1 MERRL
6 RAYHLCYIF
15 IMKFIGQKILN
26 WLPQLDRRIWILSA
40 GRLLSQLGVGFVL
53 FYAPIFFVEQVG
65 LSATLVGISI
75 GSESITGI
83 LGRILGGSW
92 SDSPRFG
99 RRKVLLMAAAISAIA
114 DLVLTF
120 TNSFPTLL
128 AGNLLMG
135 LGIGLY
141 WPASESLV
149 ADLASDEQRNEAYAV
164 VRLSDS
170 LGLGLGVVLGG
181 AMISLTGLYR
191 LLFVVDGITYLF
203 FFGVIY
209 FAIAAT
215 RPVADDIPSFFSGWM
230 TALRDRTLLVFALVN
245 VLFTTYTSQVQSTLP
260 LYFKQFV
267 GESATNAGAGLS
279 EAMITILFTWHVAL
293 LVLMQIPIV
302 RFLKRFRYVQALI
315 FSALCWGLGFCLI
328 SLTGIV
334 STGAIPIALVM
345 LAVVSLANVAYT
357 PSSSSLVVDLAP
369 NNLRGVYFS
378 INSLCWAV
386 GYAIGP
392 PIGGW
397 SIDQG
402 EPFIYRF
409 WLMAAASIAI
419 AIAILI
425 NLDHRVLQRSNKQ

>member
-15 IMKFIGQKILN
+15 IMKFIGQKILD

-53 FYAPIFFVEQVG
+53 FYAPIFFVEEVG
-65 LSATLVGISI
+65 LSATLVGIGI

-83 LGRILGGSW
+83 VGRILGGSW

-99 RRKVLLMAAAISAIA
+99 RRNVLLLAAAISAIA

-149 ADLASDEQRNEAYAV
+149 ADLASPEQRNEAYAI

-170 LGLGLGVVLGG
+170 LGLGLGVVFGG

-191 LLFVVDGITYLF
+191 LLFVVDGITYVF

-209 FAIAAT
+209 VAIATIQPA
-215 RPVADDIPSFFSGWM
+215 ADDIPSFFNGWI

-245 VLFTTYTSQVQSTLP
+245 VLFTTYTSQIQSTMA

-267 GESATNAGAGLS
+267 GADATQAGLS
-279 EAMITILFTWHVAL
+279 EAMITLLFTWHVGL
-293 LVLMQIPIV
+293 LVIMQIPVV
-302 RFLKRFRYVQALI
+302 RFLKRFRYTQALI
-315 FSALCWGLGFCLI
+315 FSALCWGIGFCLA
-328 SLTGIV
+328 SLIGFV
-334 STGAIPIALVM
+334 STGAIPLALVM
-345 LAVVSLANVAYT
+345 LAVISLANVAYT

-369 NNLRGVYFS
+369 DNLRGVYFS

-386 GYAIGP
+386 GYAVGP

-402 EPFIYRF
+402 EPFIYQF
-409 WLMAAASIAI
+409 WLIAAASIAI
-419 AIAILI
+419 AVAILL
-425 NLDHRVLQRSNKQ
+425 NLDHRLQRTTPQ